1 MKHAGLNRLL
11 LDMIKT
17 VPPVPKTVDELVEE
31 YRVKLGIRLWSE
43 LGHGR
48 RSGRTTHMMLVAI
61 ATAVTTGKQV
71 VVSFDEAGFDR
82 SKDDLF
88 ITARAVGVDKSLFIV
103 VPHQKAERASHT
115 LREKLV
121 VFSDHHDSRYRFSS
135 R

>member
-1 MKHAGLNRLL
+1 MRSRLSSIL
-11 LDMIKT
+11 LDMSKQAPAET
-17 VPPVPKTVDELVEE
+17 KTVDELVEE
-31 YRVKLGIRLWSE
+31 YRVKLGLRPWSE

-61 ATAVTTGKQV
+61 ATAATTGKQV

-103 VPHQKAERASHT
+103 VPHRRAERASHT
-115 LREKLV
+115 LREKLI
-121 VFSDHHDSRYRFSS
+121 VFSDHHDSRR
-135 R
+135 RAD